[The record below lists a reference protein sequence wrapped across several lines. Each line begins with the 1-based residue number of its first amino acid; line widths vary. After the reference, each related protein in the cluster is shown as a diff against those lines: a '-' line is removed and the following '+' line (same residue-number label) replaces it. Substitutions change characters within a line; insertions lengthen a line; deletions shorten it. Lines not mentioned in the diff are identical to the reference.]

1 MVHFSL
7 NPFSIRFEG
16 ALSAV
21 CFLVAELVVLVGVL
35 LLRPV

>member
-1 MVHFSL
+1 MIHFSL

-16 ALSAV
+16 PLGAA
-21 CFLVAELVVLVGVL
+21 CFLVLELVVLVGVL